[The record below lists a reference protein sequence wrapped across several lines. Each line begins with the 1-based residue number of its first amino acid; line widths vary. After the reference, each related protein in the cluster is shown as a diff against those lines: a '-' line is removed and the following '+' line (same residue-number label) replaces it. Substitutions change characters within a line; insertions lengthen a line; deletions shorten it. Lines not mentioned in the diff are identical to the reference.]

1 MISLFKKL
9 FLVIVINYID
19 RNIFSLL
26 SEYFLIFPLTFLAFT
41 FYVYNSDKN
50 VGAFESFSIGI
61 FVDLISDTY
70 FGLNAIIFCIT
81 TYFINLNSNAFKLF
95 SYLQICLFFG
105 LSAAAY
111 VGFSQLILNIYD
123 FSYLTLF
130 LSLISNIVLCF
141 LIAFISS
148 YFPKKINMR
157 I

>member
-9 FLVIVINYID
+9 FLVIVIIYID

-26 SEYFLIFPLTFLAFT
+26 SEYFLIFPITFLAFT
-41 FYVYNSDKN
+41 FYAYKSDKN
-50 VGAFESFSIGI
+50 LGAFESFSIGI

-130 LSLISNIVLCF
+130 LSLVSNIVLCF

>member
-26 SEYFLIFPLTFLAFT
+26 SEYFLIFPITFLAFT
-41 FYVYNSDKN
+41 FYAYKSDKN
-50 VGAFESFSIGI
+50 LGAFESFSIGI

-130 LSLISNIVLCF
+130 LSLVSNIVLCF

>member
-61 FVDLISDTY
+61 FVDLISDTF
-70 FGLNAIIFCIT
+70 FGLNAIIFCLT

>member
-26 SEYFLIFPLTFLAFT
+26 SEYFLIFPITFLAFT
-41 FYVYNSDKN
+41 FYAYKSDKN
-50 VGAFESFSIGI
+50 LGAFESFSIGI

-130 LSLISNIVLCF
+130 LSLVSNIVLCF

-157 I
+157 V

>member
-1 MISLFKKL
+1 MISLFKK
-9 FLVIVINYID
+9 FLIIVVINFLD
-19 RNIFSLL
+19 RNISSLI
-26 SEYFLIFPLTFLAFT
+26 SEYFLILPLTFLAFS
-41 FYVYNSDKN
+41 FYVYQSHKN
-50 VGAFESFSIGI
+50 IGAFEAFVIGI
-61 FVDLISDTY
+61 FIDLISSTY
-70 FGLNAIIFCIT
+70 LGLNAIIFCLT

-105 LSAAAY
+105 LSASAY
-111 VGFSQLILNIYD
+111 VGFSQLIVNIYD

-130 LSLISNIVLCF
+130 LSLISNIILCF